1 MCGIAGFFLRGGV
14 AERAT
19 VKRMCDLIAHRGPDD
34 EGFHVDN
41 GCAIGMRRLSIID
54 LSTGHQPIANED
66 ESVWIVFNGEIYEY
80 RELRARL
87 ISQGHR
93 FRTQSDTE
101 TILHLYEQEGPE
113 AIRHLRGMF
122 AFAIWDA
129 RKKQLLLSRDRFG
142 KKAPLLRDLT
152 RGYLLRQ

>member
-1 MCGIAGFFLRGGV
+1 M
-14 AERAT
+14 
-19 VKRMCDLIAHRGPDD
+19 KM
-34 EGFHVDN
+34 N
-41 GCAIGMRRLSIID
+41 RL
-54 LSTGHQPIANED
+54 
-66 ESVWIVFNGEIYEY
+66 WIVFNGEIYEY

-129 RKKQLLLSRDRFG
+129 RKKQLLLSRDRSE
-142 KKAPLLRDLT
+142 KSPSTT
-152 RGYLLRQ
+152 RSCPRVSTSAANSNA